1 MRVIN
6 NLEIVKSL
14 LKFKIS
20 SKGKPEI
27 YYFVQVIQRRKEN
40 PDLPLQEIQRYAW
53 WVTDLGVLEKSWN
66 RLTEMCEHYK
76 ARAYISI
83 TPRSLEKFGKQCMFE
98 YSKRVANNDYTN
110 IHNLPKKVALS
121 NETVQS
127 KGVVDKPRWILDID
141 SEDKSYQHDIE
152 KFISGYTNILG
163 KINTPNG
170 CHLVIESF
178 NYGLIKD
185 YLVSKKREDYKIISD
200 NEVERLFTLRREGN
214 TILYA
219 VTN

>member
-1 MRVIN
+1 MTVDNSKDIV
-6 NLEIVKSL
+6 NLL
-14 LKFKIS
+14 NFKVS
-20 SKGKPEI
+20 PKGKPEI

-53 WVTDLGVLEKSWN
+53 WVTDLEVLKKSWD
-66 RLTEMCEHYK
+66 RLKHMCEYYK

-110 IHNLPKKVALS
+110 IHNIPKKVALS
-121 NETVQS
+121 NETIQS
-127 KGVVDKPRWILDID
+127 KGIVDKPRWIIDVDTKDIH
-141 SEDKSYQHDIE
+141 SLVDIRD
-152 KFISGYTNILG
+152 FISNYTKVLCILD
-163 KINTPNG
+163 TPNG
-170 CHLVIESF
+170 YHIVIESF
-178 NYGLIKD
+178 NFGLLKEF
-185 YLVSKKREDYKIISD
+185 LVSKKREDYKFTD
-200 NEVERLFTLRREGN
+200 DLGEERLFTLRREGN